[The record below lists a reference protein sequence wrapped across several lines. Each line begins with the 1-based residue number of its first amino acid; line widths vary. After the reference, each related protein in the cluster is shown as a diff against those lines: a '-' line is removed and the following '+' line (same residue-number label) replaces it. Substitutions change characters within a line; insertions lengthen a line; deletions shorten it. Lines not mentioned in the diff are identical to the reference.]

1 MLLGELFSKFKA
13 NTYLLIDTERTREIR
28 SRMRRAR
35 SKQPRQGGCE
45 VQRRQ
50 RDAPIGVV
58 FLAEQSVYSMQAGS
72 SSSCAYFSGG
82 TCPLHNSGI
91 YKPIYLHI
99 YAFVY
104 LYAHALLLLTV
115 KFMDY
120 ALSAVLLLLY

>member
-1 MLLGELFSKFKA
+1 
-13 NTYLLIDTERTREIR
+13 
-28 SRMRRAR
+28 MRRAR

-58 FLAEQSVYSMQAGS
+58 FLAEQSVYSMQAAS